1 MTASTRR
8 SSPLIGTAVLA
19 ALVALALLAL
29 LGGAQHAQAAT
40 GLKTCVLLPN
50 EQDPPGDKPTYN
62 FTLKQKGASCST
74 AKKVLKAFHACRSA
88 KSYRCTRKVL
98 GTWQCTGK
106 KTSSTALIFYASF
119 SCTSGARRVTGQYQ
133 QNT

>member
-1 MTASTRR
+1 MTASIRR
-8 SSPLIGTAVLA
+8 SSSHTGIAVLA
-19 ALVALALLAL
+19 AIIALALIAVV
-29 LGGAQHAQAAT
+29 GGAQPAQAA
-40 GLKTCVLLPN
+40 GLKSCVLLPN

-98 GTWQCTGK
+98 GTWRCTGR